1 MREQKSQKKI
11 TKLKPNNLISI
22 ITIIGGFILCV
33 VWKDFLIEK
42 KKSPASAVPSV
53 LQITLAFFSSVF
65 WFPAG
70 LFPVAQGMLACGFL
84 EIKEH
89 LAAKKPRIS
98 LRNQT
103 EMRPLLKGR

>member
-1 MREQKSQKKI
+1 MCGVEGF
-11 TKLKPNNLISI
+11 PNR
-22 ITIIGGFILCV
+22 
-33 VWKDFLIEK
+33 K

-65 WFPAG
+65 WVPAG